1 MLVRHHARSG
11 GSRPRVGVE
20 QSSIWLLS
28 LDGTERR
35 QLTPWRRVYAET
47 PWSFEPDGSV
57 LGIIRGVR
65 IGPPSQHR
73 GRGDA
78 IALHL
83 DGSGETRIAKNATAL
98 AFSPDGARVAL
109 LRRGRTG
116 DDLWVGAADGGGLR
130 RISDGPGSEESPSW
144 DPSGQRVAFVMAPVP
159 LPQGFTFCGVTR
171 SRRSMPTAAVRRS

>member
-1 MLVRHHARSG
+1 MLVRHHAGSG
-11 GSRPRVGVE
+11 GSRPRVGGE

-57 LGIIRGVR
+57 LGIIGGVR
-65 IGPPSQHR
+65 IGPPWQQR

-144 DPSGQRVAFVMAPVP
+144 DPSGQRLAFVMAPVP